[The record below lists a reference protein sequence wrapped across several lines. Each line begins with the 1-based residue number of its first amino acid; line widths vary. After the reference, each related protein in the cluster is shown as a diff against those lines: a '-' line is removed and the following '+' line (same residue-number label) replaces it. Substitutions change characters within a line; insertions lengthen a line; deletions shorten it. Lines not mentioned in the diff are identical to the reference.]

1 MTPGDSR
8 GCRALGSIPRADR
21 GHDANL
27 DSLER
32 GRSDEEIN
40 KMLTEYLEN
49 KGEEASEVTQTAK
62 RLRTETSSTAT
73 GSLDPLPQQE
83 IEGDTEKGDLEA
95 SAESSK
101 RSLDE
106 PQAEERQAR
115 RKNLALLETEG
126 RG

>member
-1 MTPGDSR
+1 M
-8 GCRALGSIPRADR
+8 
-21 GHDANL
+21 DANL

-32 GRSDEEIN
+32 VGGADERIN

-49 KGEEASEVTQTAK
+49 KDEEASEVTQTVK
-62 RLRTETSSTAT
+62 RLRTETSAAAT

-106 PQAEERQAR
+106 PQAEERHAR
-115 RKNLALLETEG
+115 RQKIGTP
-126 RG
+126 